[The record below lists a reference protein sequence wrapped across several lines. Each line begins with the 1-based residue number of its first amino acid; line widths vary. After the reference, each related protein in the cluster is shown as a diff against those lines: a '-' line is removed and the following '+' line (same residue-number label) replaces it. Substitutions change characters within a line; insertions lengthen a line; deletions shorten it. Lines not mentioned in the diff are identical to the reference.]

1 MMDNMVPFMFGVVA
15 FLIAQVVTIIG
26 MVLTRRY
33 LAWLWAGVVICYF
46 LWWILLGCPA
56 FLPHEWPG
64 PDGTAG

>member
-26 MVLTRRY
+26 MALTRRY
-33 LAWLWAGVVICYF
+33 LAWLWAGFIIFYL
-46 LWWILLGCPA
+46 LWWILLGCPP